1 VVRCS
6 RGPGLLVTLELA
18 EARDLFDRR
27 RRAWLAGDVDG
38 YLDCWVDD
46 LVLETPGRT
55 VRGRAAYEATVR
67 SSLQWARPR
76 SFELHHLG
84 VDGDVVLADWT
95 ITVERRAD
103 GHAVTWR
110 GMSAC
115 ELRRGRIVW
124 WREYYEDP
132 AGLARAARG

>member
-1 VVRCS
+1 VALTNAAAHAV
-6 RGPGLLVTLELA
+6 
-18 EARDLFDRR
+18 FDRR
-27 RRAWLAGDVDG
+27 RRAWLAEDVGG

-46 LVLETPGRT
+46 LVLETPGRV
-55 VRGRAAYEATVR
+55 VRGRADYEAMVHR
-67 SSLQWARPR
+67 SFAWARPR
-76 SFELHHLG
+76 SFEVHHLAA
-84 VDGDVVLADWT
+84 DGDVVLADWT

-103 GHAVTWR
+103 GQAVTWR

-115 ELRRGRIVW
+115 ELRDDRIVW